1 MARALVNVPAKV
13 KRGDV
18 VEIKVLISHPMET
31 GFRPDPNG
39 KFYPRDILKSFACT
53 YDGEHVFSAELFPA
67 VSANPFFS
75 FTVVATQTGV
85 LTFSWT
91 DDKDQTQVQTAKIEV
106 E

>member
-1 MARALVNVPAKV
+1 MQIPYIL
-13 KRGDV
+13 
-18 VEIKVLISHPMET
+18 LIQ
-31 GFRPDPNG
+31 F
-39 KFYPRDILKSFACT
+39 L
-53 YDGEHVFSAELFPA
+53 
-67 VSANPFFS
+67 S

>member
-1 MARALVNVPAKV
+1 M
-13 KRGDV
+13 
-18 VEIKVLISHPMET
+18 
-31 GFRPDPNG
+31 
-39 KFYPRDILKSFACT
+39 
-53 YDGEHVFSAELFPA
+53 FSAELFPA